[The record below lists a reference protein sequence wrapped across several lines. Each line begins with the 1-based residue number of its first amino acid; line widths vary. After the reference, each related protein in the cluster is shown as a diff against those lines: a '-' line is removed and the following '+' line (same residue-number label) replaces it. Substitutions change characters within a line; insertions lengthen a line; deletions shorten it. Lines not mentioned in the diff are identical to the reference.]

1 MKVNLLL
8 VAVLALLIQGCG
20 VTMTRYEPSFDNV
33 QKLKQTPPL
42 LPIRQTQVSAAAGQ
56 DSLQVRGNPVT
67 SPSGSITQ
75 HIQDAL
81 TGELDRAGLIDPQ
94 SPRQLNVLVT
104 QNELTAGMGTGTGTI
119 AAHFT
124 LINGAKVEYDATKQ
138 VSSQWNS
145 SFLGA
150 VAIPNAANAYNP
162 LVRDLLKALYSDP
175 LFTQALN
182 HK

>member
-1 MKVNLLL
+1 MKGNLVL
-8 VAVLALLIQGCG
+8 VALLALLMQGCG

-56 DSLQVRGNPVT
+56 DSLHVRGNPVT

-119 AAHFT
+119 AARFT
-124 LINGAKVEYDATKQ
+124 LIDGEKVEYDATKQ
-138 VSSQWNS
+138 FSSQWNS

-150 VAIPNAANAYNP
+150 IAIPNAANAYNP

>member
-1 MKVNLLL
+1 F
-8 VAVLALLIQGCG
+8 
-20 VTMTRYEPSFDNV
+20 RPS
-33 QKLKQTPPL
+33 
-42 LPIRQTQVSAAAGQ
+42 
-56 DSLQVRGNPVT
+56 
-67 SPSGSITQ
+67 
-75 HIQDAL
+75 
-81 TGELDRAGLIDPQ
+81 
-94 SPRQLNVLVT
+94 LNVLVT

-119 AAHFT
+119 AARFT
-124 LINGAKVEYDATKQ
+124 LIDGEKVEYDATKQ

-150 VAIPNAANAYNP
+150 IAIPNAANAYNP

>member
-1 MKVNLLL
+1 MKRNLLVVTL
-8 VAVLALLIQGCG
+8 LALLMQGCG

-33 QKLKQTPPL
+33 QTLKQSPPL
-42 LPIRQTQVSAAAGQ
+42 RPIHQAQVSAAAGQ
-56 DSLQVRGNPVT
+56 GSLQVRGNPVT

-81 TGELDRAGLIDPQ
+81 NSELDRAGLIDPR

-104 QNELTAGMGTGTGTI
+104 RNELTAGMGTGNGTI
-119 AAHFT
+119 AARFT
-124 LINGAKVEYDATKQ
+124 LLEGEKVEYDATKQ

-145 SFLGA
+145 SFWG
-150 VAIPNAANAYNP
+150 VIAIPNAANAYNP
-162 LVRDLLKALYSDP
+162 LVRDLLKALYNDP

>member
-1 MKVNLLL
+1 MKKALLL
-8 VAVLALLIQGCG
+8 VPLFALLLQGCG
-20 VTMTRYEPSFDNV
+20 VTMTRYEPSFENV
-33 QKLKQTPPL
+33 QTLKRNPPL
-42 LPIRQTQVSAAAGQ
+42 QPIHQAQVSAAAGQ
-56 DSLQVRGNPVT
+56 DSLHVRGNSVT

-81 TGELDRAGLIDPQ
+81 NGELDRAGLIDPQ

-104 QNELTAGMGTGTGTI
+104 RSELTAGVGTGTGTI
-119 AAHFT
+119 AARFT
-124 LINGAKVEYDATKQ
+124 LVDGGTVEYDATKQ

-145 SFLGA
+145 SFFGA